1 MYLIKKLSWFL
12 KKEKKAYIIA
22 ILSLIII
29 SILNLIPPKIIGMVI
44 DSVTEKT
51 LTRRDLFVNVF
62 ILLIAALAMYVL
74 RYIWRTSLFGA
85 ANRLQRI
92 LRYNLFEHFTKMSPS
107 FYQKYR
113 TGDLMAHATNDI
125 NAVGQTAGAG
135 VMSAVDATITALV
148 TLITMF
154 FTISWQLTSAVL
166 VPLPFMVFCINRL
179 GKKIHNS
186 FKDSQAAF
194 SELNNN
200 VQESI
205 SGIKVTKSF
214 DYGEEEYSKF
224 KQTNDISYEKN
235 MKTMKYD
242 LLFDPAIIIFIG
254 MCYVV
259 SLVFGGYLVYSGD
272 ITVGGLVTFITYL
285 DMLVWPLLA
294 MGYLFN
300 VIQRGNASYG
310 RIESILSEKS
320 DIVEAQN
327 PITSINNGK
336 IVYNVK
342 SFSYDNNITLKDI
355 NFEIEKGKTLGI
367 VGQTG
372 SGKTTLL
379 KLLLRERDVENG
391 EISINN
397 NNIKDYLLKDL
408 RSLIGYVPQDQ
419 ILFSTTI
426 RDNIAFAKPNS
437 TDEQISKVARLSC
450 VYDDIVEMPK
460 GFDTIVGERGVS
472 LSGGQKQR
480 IAISRALITESDI
493 LILDDSLSAV
503 DAKTEDIILHNLQEI
518 RKNKTTII
526 TAHRLS
532 AVVHA
537 DLIIVM
543 QNGTIIESGTHSELI
558 ENAGW
563 YADTYNKQQI
573 ESSLG
578 GD

>member
-12 KKEKKAYIIA
+12 KKEKKAYITA
-22 ILSLIII
+22 ILSLILV
-29 SILNLIPPKIIGMVI
+29 SILNLIPPKIIGTVI
-44 DSVTEKT
+44 DSVTEKQ
-51 LTRRDLFVNVF
+51 LTNSDLLVNVLV
-62 ILLIAALAMYVL
+62 LLVASISMYIL
-74 RYIWRTSLFGA
+74 RYIWRVNLFGA

-92 LRYNLFEHFTKMSPS
+92 LRYNLFEHFTKMPPS

-154 FTISWQLTSAVL
+154 FTISWKLTLAVL
-166 VPLPFMVFCINRL
+166 IPLPFMVFCINRL
-179 GKKIHNS
+179 GKKLHNS
-186 FKDSQAAF
+186 FKESQAAF

-205 SGIKVTKSF
+205 AGVRVTKSF
-214 DYGEEEYSKF
+214 NYGDEAYNKF
-224 KQTNDISYEKN
+224 RETNNNSYKKN
-235 MKTMKYD
+235 MKTMKLD
-242 LLFDPAIIIFIG
+242 LLFDPTIIIFIG
-254 MCYVV
+254 ICYVI
-259 SLVFGGYLVYSGD
+259 SLVFGGYLVYSND
-272 ITVGGLVTFITYL
+272 ITIGSLVTFITYL
-285 DMLVWPLLA
+285 DMLIWPLLA

-300 VIQRGNASYG
+300 VIQRGNASYE
-310 RIESILSEKS
+310 RIENILSEKS
-320 DIVEAQN
+320 DIVESST
-327 PITSINNGK
+327 PITTINNGK
-336 IVYNVK
+336 IVYNIK
-342 SFSYDNNITLKDI
+342 NFSYDNSTTLQDI
-355 NFEIEKGKTLGI
+355 KFEIGKGKTLGI
-367 VGQTG
+367 VGPTG

-379 KLLLRERDVENG
+379 KLLLRERDLENG
-391 EISINN
+391 EILLNT
-397 NNIKDYLLKDL
+397 NNIKEYLLKDL
-408 RSLIGYVPQDQ
+408 RGLISYVPQDQ

-426 RDNIAFAKPNS
+426 KNNIAFSNPNS
-437 TDEQISKVARLSC
+437 SNEQIINAAKLSC
-450 VYDDIVEMPK
+450 VYDDINEMPNE
-460 GFDTIVGERGVS
+460 FDTIIGERGVS

-480 IAISRALITESDI
+480 LSISRALINESEI

-503 DAKTEDIILHNLQEI
+503 DAKTEDIILNNLREI
-518 RKNKTTII
+518 RKDKTTII

-543 QNGTIIESGTHSELI
+543 KDGTIVERGTHDELI

-573 ESSLG
+573 ESSFEG
-578 GD
+578 